1 MAVLIGWIFT
11 LFGVIFFF
19 AGGGGS
25 IIRAIL
31 AGRLADVPKL
41 KPQLIFAEV
50 GFGIWLV
57 GIILVAVG
65 LIGARKKLALGN
77 IKSED

>member
-1 MAVLIGWIFT
+1 MAILMGWIFI

-19 AGGGGS
+19 GGGGWS
-25 IIRAIL
+25 VIGAIL

-41 KPQLIFAEV
+41 KPQVIFAEV

-57 GIILVAVG
+57 GMILVAVG
-65 LIGARKKLALGN
+65 LIGARKRQAL
-77 IKSED
+77 